1 MSAIVKKAGSLPIVM
16 NVLFILDIKVLT
28 MVLVPLQQMEMWL
41 QEAFKV
47 LQEFPRLY
55 PNTSPLKSGT
65 KSVKVPKKTN
75 TWTMFHLKEL

>member
-1 MSAIVKKAGSLPIVM
+1 MMSGIVKKEGSLPIVM

-28 MVLVPLQQMEMWL
+28 MVLVPSQQMEMWL

-55 PNTSPLKSGT
+55 PNTSSLK
-65 KSVKVPKKTN
+65 
-75 TWTMFHLKEL
+75 